1 MKAEELVFYIATS
14 MLQEVG
20 PIKAKH
26 LISYL
31 GSPEAIFKSKASTLE
46 KIPNIGSTIAK
57 AIVKDHVLEAAEKEM
72 EYILKNDISVLTY
85 VDETFPYRL
94 KNCED
99 APLLFYYKGD
109 VDFNAQKIISIV
121 GTRNATEYGKQCCKN
136 LISEI
141 KSHNPIIVSGLAF
154 GIDACAHR
162 EALSAGLTTIAVLGT
177 QLAKVS
183 PTSHV
188 ELAKNI
194 TKQGCV
200 MSEYHSQTIFDSK
213 LFVRRN
219 RIIAAL
225 SDATIVVESK
235 TKGGALI
242 TADFANQYNRDVCA
256 FPGNAGNK
264 FSQGCNELIKK
275 NKAALIENGHDLEEL
290 LNWDIETK
298 IQKKSQRELFVDISD
313 EEKKVVDYLTEN
325 PDSSIDKIAIECEI
339 PMSKLSAQL
348 LNMEFKG
355 LIRCMP
361 GKLFRNEW

>member
-136 LISEI
+136 LINEI

-235 TKGGALI
+235 VKGGALI

-313 EEKKVVDYLTEN
+313 E
-325 PDSSIDKIAIECEI
+325 
-339 PMSKLSAQL
+339 
-348 LNMEFKG
+348 
-355 LIRCMP
+355 
-361 GKLFRNEW
+361 